1 MLAMEPMAPKTAKV
15 KVKVICITSRGIISR
30 EATYFAFL
38 SALAGWS
45 GNRLFTVRRREG
57 GAYG

>member
-15 KVKVICITSRGIISR
+15 KDKVICITSRGIISR

-45 GNRLFTVRRREG
+45 GNRLF
-57 GAYG
+57 

>member
-38 SALAGWS
+38 SALCGM
-45 GNRLFTVRRREG
+45 VRQPSF
-57 GAYG
+57 

>member
-15 KVKVICITSRGIISR
+15 KVKVIYITSRGIISR

-45 GNRLFTVRRREG
+45 GNRLF
-57 GAYG
+57 